1 MYNIWWTRFTGLCQ
15 FISLEEEQSSWN
27 LFSTVS
33 HLDWQPSEVCQSRL
47 ISISPNIFNRKMK
60 NYKYICLIVSLIF
73 TLIILISPNFH
84 ILAPDN
90 ILIYHFINYF
100 YFLPSLII
108 NFLLVLFLVLFLH
121 ISYVTRARLS
131 DSGVLIS
138 RKNL

>member
-1 MYNIWWTRFTGLCQ
+1 
-15 FISLEEEQSSWN
+15 
-27 LFSTVS
+27 
-33 HLDWQPSEVCQSRL
+33 
-47 ISISPNIFNRKMK
+47 MK
-60 NYKYICLIVSLIF
+60 NYKYICLIISLIF

-138 RKNL
+138 RKKCINDYIGIFVCISVYCNKNIH